1 MGGAFGN
8 TPLRV
13 GHIED
18 FIVPL
23 AARALP
29 RLAVGSG
36 FMLAVQA
43 NGAVLS
49 WGRGD
54 SGGAVRALATQPL
67 AGTAAAVL
75 PSLGAVTAVAS
86 NGGNTQNR
94 IDATSAT
101 IGVDGRVQFFGEF
114 GLSAPYTMTD
124 WARCRSR
131 PDATT
136 AWCRWPAGCRRAMT
150 RPAWA

>member
-13 GHIED
+13 GRIED

-23 AARALP
+23 TARALP

-67 AGTAAAVL
+67 AGSAAAWL
-75 PSLGAVTAVAS
+75 PSLGAVTVVAS
-86 NGGNTQNR
+86 NGWQYAEPHR
-94 IDATSAT
+94 RD
-101 IGVDGRVQFFGEF
+101 IGRDRRQ
-114 GLSAPYTMTD
+114 
-124 WARCRSR
+124 R
-131 PDATT
+131 P
-136 AWCRWPAGCRRAMT
+136 RAVL
-150 RPAWA
+150 R